1 MSSIVL
7 QLQQELISGNCDIL
21 NALRRAHIIA
31 VKLKLGDFDKWINQ
45 ELNGYGPKEEVPN
58 YRKVRGALY
67 AFNPYRGWTPTMIP
81 NAETEKLI
89 CNRDIVNSISSLI
102 ELYANSK
109 DSVYMSFNGEMLEL
123 LNRMFSLPMDMQF
136 SLHINKSCLKEIL
149 EHVKDTLL
157 QWTLKLEEMGILG
170 EGLKFTEKEK
180 TIAKDII
187 QTVNNYFGA
196 TSVINSPSNS
206 QIVTAENVSIEFDYV
221 EAEKNIAELRNKIES
236 EDIEESDK
244 NDALEIVDEIGA
256 KIKAKKNPGIIK
268 SALSGLKDFLI
279 SLGAGVAAEFILRMM
294 QA

>member
-7 QLQQELISGNCDIL
+7 QLQQELISGNCDLL
-21 NALRRAHIIA
+21 NALRKAHIIA
-31 VKLKLGDFDKWINQ
+31 VKLKLDDFDKWINQ
-45 ELNGYGPKEEVPN
+45 EMNGYKAEKDVPN
-58 YRKVRGALY
+58 YREVKGILRAY
-67 AFNPYRGWTPTMIP
+67 NPYNGWIP
-81 NAETEKLI
+81 VIINNGEIEELI
-89 CNRDIVNSISSLI
+89 CKRRLCDSIFALMELYDSGNDVVSYLSGELIAILQSISRGPMFQQALFVDRCQVKHII
-102 ELYANSK
+102 E
-109 DSVYMSFNGEMLEL
+109 
-123 LNRMFSLPMDMQF
+123 Q
-136 SLHINKSCLKEIL
+136 
-149 EHVKDTLL
+149 VKDTLL

-170 EGLKFTEKEK
+170 EGLEFTEQEK

-206 QIVTAENVSIEFDYV
+206 QIVTADNVSIEFDYI

-268 SALSGLKDFLI
+268 SALAGLKDFLI
-279 SLGAGVAAEFILRMM
+279 SVGAGVAVAFIQKTM
-294 QA
+294 QG

>member
-7 QLQQELISGNCDIL
+7 QLQQELISGNCDLL
-21 NALRRAHIIA
+21 NALRKAHIIA
-31 VKLKLGDFDKWINQ
+31 VKLKLDDFDKWINQ
-45 ELNGYGPKEEVPN
+45 EMNGYKAEKDVPN
-58 YRKVRGALY
+58 YREVKGILRAY
-67 AFNPYRGWTPTMIP
+67 NPYNGWIP
-81 NAETEKLI
+81 VIINNGEIEELI
-89 CNRDIVNSISSLI
+89 CKRRLCDSIFALMELYDSGNDVVSYLSGELIAILQSISRGPMFQQALFVDRCQVKHII
-102 ELYANSK
+102 E
-109 DSVYMSFNGEMLEL
+109 
-123 LNRMFSLPMDMQF
+123 Q
-136 SLHINKSCLKEIL
+136 
-149 EHVKDTLL
+149 VKDTLL

-170 EGLKFTEKEK
+170 EGLEFTEQEK

-206 QIVTAENVSIEFDYV
+206 QIVTADNVSIEFDYI

>member
-21 NALRRAHIIA
+21 NALRKAHIIA

-109 DSVYMSFNGEMLEL
+109 DSVYMSYNGEMLEL

-170 EGLKFTEKEK
+170 EGLEFTEQEK

-206 QIVTAENVSIEFDYV
+206 QIVTADNVSIEFDYI

-256 KIKAKKNPGIIK
+256 KIKAKKIP
-268 SALSGLKDFLI
+268 A
-279 SLGAGVAAEFILRMM
+279 
-294 QA
+294 